1 MQPIPPSQGTVKEK
15 HSSLWTTYYP
25 LKFQPL
31 LCISVSFLL
40 GIAAREVL
48 FPSIQWLWIP
58 LLLLA
63 VIMILPIEHLH
74 RLRRWQRKWEQL
86 FPLSIGWLLLFFAL
100 GILRLSILQTEFSPH
115 NLAHYNDLDTAEIT
129 AIITQPPEIKEHST
143 SFVAMAETITLPADD
158 PRSPTLTVTGKLQIS
173 TFSAQVL
180 EYGDF
185 VRVFCKPTTPKNFGD
200 FNYRRFLA
208 IRNIHTDCSFA
219 YVEVIDT
226 HQGNPLLSAIYDLRN
241 KAEDRLTAL
250 LPPDEAALLS
260 GILLGIETE
269 ISNEVETAFAK
280 TGTAHIIAISGA
292 NFTFLISALS
302 TLLLR
307 YLPKRWYLPAL
318 VTFVILYTVFVGGNA
333 AVLRAA
339 FMVIMTQAGKLFGRK
354 NQGLNS
360 LTFSA
365 AFLCLL
371 NPLLLWDL
379 SFQLSFAA
387 TLGLVLFSAPL
398 TDGFRNLTLKFLS
411 ETSAHHVTDF
421 AAEYLLMSIAAQIFT
436 TPLIAY
442 TFKTLSLSSILAN
455 LLILPVQP
463 IIMIFGMLTTL
474 ISFIILPLAQLFAWI
489 TWLPLV
495 YTIKIVLWMVSW
507 RWASISIKAFH
518 PIYLGIYF
526 AVFIFFP
533 LLMAWLPKYKRI
545 LKKSTILLIVSIT
558 IILLWQTALHRPSS
572 EAEIHLFDLPKNESI
587 LFQLPD
593 RNAILIGRAHAL
605 DSLEHH
611 LNSQMTGYTLSAII
625 LPETKASTLDNIN
638 ELVERYS
645 PQYLIVHPDLMD
657 AAYRQVTYNTTGD
670 TEIHTLQSIHN
681 LWVNEDTQ
689 IKVLSVR
696 PSGTAFLFN
705 YQLLR
710 VLIPGGVTLSELR
723 QLHPETLENITL
735 LILNPQDL
743 ENYAVNEWKNFHS
756 PVILVNGAVI
766 DCPFANCYT
775 TAQMGGLHFHSDG
788 EQYWLEADSAPVE

>member
-1 MQPIPPSQGTVKEK
+1 MI
-15 HSSLWTTYYP
+15 L
-25 LKFQPL
+25 
-31 LCISVSFLL
+31 
-40 GIAAREVL
+40 
-48 FPSIQWLWIP
+48 PSIQWLWIP
-58 LLLLA
+58 LIILA
-63 VIMILPIEHLH
+63 VTLILAIEHMHQLE
-74 RLRRWQRKWEQL
+74 RWQRKWEQL

-100 GILRLSILQTEFSPH
+100 GILRFSGTQTDFSPH
-115 NLAHYNDLDTAEIT
+115 NLAYYNDLDTAEIT

-143 SFVAMAETITLPADD
+143 RFVARAETIIIPVNDQ
-158 PRSPTLTVTGKLQIS
+158 RSPTLTVTGKLQVS
-173 TFSAQVL
+173 TFSAQNL
-180 EYGDF
+180 EYGDL
-185 VRVFCKPTTPKNFGD
+185 VRVFCKPTTPHNFGD

-208 IRNIHTDCSFA
+208 IRNIQTDCSFA

-226 HQGNPLLSAIYDLRN
+226 QRGNPVLNIIFDLRS
-241 KAEDRLTAL
+241 KAEDRLTSL

-269 ISNEVETAFAK
+269 ISNEVDNAFAK

-307 YLPKRWYLPAL
+307 YLSKRWYLPVL
-318 VTFVILYTVFVGGNA
+318 ITFVILYTVFVGGNA

-339 FMVIMTQAGKLFGRK
+339 FMVVMTQAGKLFGRK

-398 TDGFRNLTLKFLS
+398 TDGFRNLALKFLP
-411 ETSAHHVTDF
+411 ETTAKHVTDF
-421 AAEYLLMSIAAQIFT
+421 AAEYLMMSIAAQIFT

-455 LLILPVQP
+455 LLILPAQP

-474 ISFIILPLAQLFAWI
+474 ISFIILPFAQLLAWV
-489 TWLPLV
+489 TWLPLA
-495 YTIKIVLWMVSW
+495 YTINIVLWMSSW
-507 RWASISIKAFH
+507 HWASIPIQAFH

-526 AVFIFFP
+526 AVFTCFP
-533 LLMAWLPKYKRI
+533 LLMAWLPKHKRI
-545 LKKSTILLIVSIT
+545 LKKSTILLIGSIAT
-558 IILLWQTALHRPSS
+558 ILLWQAALHRPSS
-572 EAEIHLFDLPKNESI
+572 ETEIHLFDLQQNESI

-611 LNSQMTGYTLSAII
+611 LQSHLTGYTLSAII
-625 LPETKASTLDNIN
+625 LPETKVSTLDNIN

-645 PQYLIVHPDLMD
+645 PQYLIVHPDLMN
-657 AAYRQVTYNTTGD
+657 AAYRQITYNATGD
-670 TEIHTLQSIHN
+670 TEIHALQRTQD
-681 LWVNEDTQ
+681 LWINKDAQ

-696 PSGTAFLFN
+696 PSGTAFLMN
-705 YQLLR
+705 YQHLQ

-723 QLHPETLENITL
+723 QLCPENLDNISL

-743 ENYAVNEWKNFHS
+743 ENNMVTEWETFS
-756 PVILVNGAVI
+756 VPVVLVNGAVI
-766 DCPFANCYT
+766 DCPFANCYST
-775 TAQMGGLHFHSDG
+775 TYLGGLHFHSDG